1 MAAATATPISA
12 REDFLKTLR
21 DLDPILA
28 DVFTTV
34 RDQHQEQRQWQ
45 HMWAGYQQERNV
57 LIPDREADRIFQACS
72 TAYPDDPDDPGTP
85 ETQAKEIASAIA
97 NPYHRMVDDYEQ
109 AERNWL
115 NEMSFRLADDEPGY
129 TARHRKSLEELLQDL
144 RHNLAYAEALVTR
157 GLMIQDQRPYAQGI
171 AVLERVQDAV

>member
-1 MAAATATPISA
+1 
-12 REDFLKTLR
+12 
-21 DLDPILA
+21 
-28 DVFTTV
+28 
-34 RDQHQEQRQWQ
+34 
-45 HMWAGYQQERNV
+45 MWAGYQQERNA
-57 LIPDREADRIFQACS
+57 LIPDREADRIFQAFA
-72 TAYPDDPDDPGTP
+72 TAYPDGPGTP

-115 NEMSFRLADDEPGY
+115 NEMSFRLADDEPGF
-129 TARHRKSLEELLQDL
+129 TARHRKSLEELLQNL
-144 RHNLAYAEALVTR
+144 RDNLAHAEALVTR